1 MSKLNLEEVTTLLK
15 TNGINFV
22 SKKLKIKKND
32 IYNLL
37 KNNGLEY
44 VNLQVKPIDFN
55 NTKVI
60 QQDINKEISV
70 TKDDDIQKSYYD
82 IDMNELKELLSL
94 KDDLKQLIQQY
105 HISKNVIDVE
115 PIELKVKAITEVK
128 QRLFKIDVE
137 VLEKWDK
144 FIASNKQFKVQQLS
158 SLALLEFIE
167 KYS

>member
-60 QQDINKEISV
+60 QQDINKEISA